1 MPVFFQHHRRRWQTG
16 GSMPDFAGLPRIQDP
31 PRAVSEGQALRASS
45 DIAMA
50 RFKIAVNMEFCRSA
64 DQSFEA
70 GISLAFLKKL
80 LGPQ

>member
-1 MPVFFQHHRRRWQTG
+1 
-16 GSMPDFAGLPRIQDP
+16 MPDLAGLPRIQNP
-31 PRAVSEGQALRASS
+31 PRAASEGQALRSYS

-70 GISLAFLKKL
+70 GVSLALLKKL
-80 LGPQ
+80 PGPQ